1 MGKSLRD
8 YQKLMQFR
16 KLIERAATLLEVR
29 ACEQETNPVKKKIV
43 DILRKHLRKDVL
55 IIVNRFSVVSLF
67 QASKE
72 VRQLQ
77 VILDFHLRS
86 LQLKGIKTSLRR

>member
-1 MGKSLRD
+1 M
-8 YQKLMQFR
+8 
-16 KLIERAATLLEVR
+16 
-29 ACEQETNPVKKKIV
+29 KKKTV

-72 VRQLQ
+72 VKELQ
-77 VILDFHLRS
+77 VILDFHPRS
-86 LQLKGIKTSLRR
+86 LQLREIKTSLRR